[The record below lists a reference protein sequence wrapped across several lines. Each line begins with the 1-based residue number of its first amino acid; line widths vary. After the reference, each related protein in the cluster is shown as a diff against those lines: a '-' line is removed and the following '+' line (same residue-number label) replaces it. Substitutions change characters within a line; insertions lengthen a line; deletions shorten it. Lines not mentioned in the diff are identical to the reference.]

1 MKKQQ
6 CLNLGLKYHIWVFLT
21 KNTFLDIFGQ
31 EFLKNYVI
39 FEISTLKFTYLQNL
53 TEKQKCQNLGPKTP
67 DLGILGWDLKA
78 TL

>member
-6 CLNLGLKYHIWVFLT
+6 CLNLGPKIPY
-21 KNTFLDIFGQ
+21 LDIFGQ

-39 FEISTLKFTYLQNL
+39 FEISTLKFVYLQNF